1 MSKFFLFKQAPESI
15 SSVRISNTGKG
26 ISSIAIPS
34 DNLSFISSSAG
45 SVTFTFNDAHIL
57 EQALFIEGESIEKTN
72 VTVACKEGEEADLMQ
87 SVLGFISR
95 DSSNNILLFD
105 AVNKASNFDQVD
117 FPDTEPIVIKVPSSP
132 VNTFTNALSSGDEQ
146 QKFNNIIAGVN
157 FGSTKNLPIV
167 DYNDTRVQ
175 KTDGGNPTADDDDG
189 TFAWGNDGTGG
200 STYDIANSGSGAGAV
215 TNIDAESTL
224 TRAGT
229 GLATISAGIGFNAF
243 LKMPSALRV
252 KDEYT
257 VYMTFGNALTTIPAY
272 NSRNMGFMYG
282 SNDGSCY
289 GIQQNFTRNS
299 TAAPTN
305 IEPMGKNNVLQIR
318 HDGLTGDPAE
328 AKLKNYAFPV
338 IDAADSGND
347 QVSYVF
353 VIRRD
358 KKSNIFVHNHLGD
371 VVAEFPALKTKK
383 VKTSTSGR
391 TDGDLLIESI
401 GGADLI
407 DSPTQ
412 FGGFAGNLARFGVI
426 EKDIGNDQA
435 VTIAQQLFAR
445 YNPTT

>member
-1 MSKFFLFKQAPESI
+1 MSKFFLFKQAPESL

-26 ISSIAIPS
+26 ISSMAIPS
-34 DNLSFISSSAG
+34 DNLSFISSAAG
-45 SVTFTFNDAHIL
+45 SVTFTFNDSNII
-57 EQALFIEGESIEKTN
+57 EQSLLIEGESIEKTN

-95 DSSNNILLFD
+95 DSNNNILLFD
-105 AVNKASNFDQVD
+105 AVNKVSNFDQVD

-132 VNTFTNALSSGDEQ
+132 INTFTNVLSFGDEEQ
-146 QKFNNIIAGVN
+146 EFRNIIAGVN

-167 DYNDTRVQ
+167 DYNDTGVQ
-175 KTDGGNPTADDDDG
+175 ATNGGNPTADDDDG
-189 TFAWGNDGTGG
+189 TFAWVNNGTGG
-200 STYDIANSGSGAGAV
+200 VTYDIANSGSGAGAV
-215 TNIDAESTL
+215 TRIDAESTL

-229 GLATISAGIGFNAF
+229 GLATISAGIAFNAF

-252 KDEYT
+252 KDDYT
-257 VYMTFGNALTTIPAY
+257 VYMTFGNALSGIPGY

-289 GIQQNFTRNS
+289 GIQQNFIRSS
-299 TAAPTN
+299 TAAPTD
-305 IEPMGKNNVLQIR
+305 IEPMGKEDVLQIR
-318 HDGLTGDPAE
+318 HDGLTGKPAE
-328 AKLKNYAFPV
+328 AEIKNYTFPV
-338 IDAADSGND
+338 IDASDSAND
-347 QVSYVF
+347 QVCYVF

-383 VKTSTSGR
+383 VKASTSGR
-391 TDGDLLIESI
+391 TDGDLLIETI
-401 GGADLI
+401 GAVDVI

-412 FGGFAGNLARFGVI
+412 FGGFGGNLARFGVI

-435 VTIAQQLFAR
+435 VIISQQLFAR

>member
-1 MSKFFLFKQAPESI
+1 MSKFFLFKQAPESL

-26 ISSIAIPS
+26 ISSMAIPS
-34 DNLSFISSSAG
+34 DNLSFISSAAG
-45 SVTFTFNDAHIL
+45 SVTFTFNDSNII
-57 EQALFIEGESIEKTN
+57 EQSLLIEGESIEKTN

-95 DSSNNILLFD
+95 DSNNNILLFD

-132 VNTFTNALSSGDEQ
+132 VNTFTNVLSSGDEQ

-157 FGSTKNLPIV
+157 FGSINNLPIV

-175 KTDGGNPTADDDDG
+175 TSDGTNPTSDDDDG
-189 TFAWGNDGTGG
+189 AFAWGNDGTGG
-200 STYDIANSGSGAGAV
+200 GTYDIANSGSRGV
-215 TNIDAESTL
+215 TKITANSTT
-224 TRAGT
+224 TRAGS
-229 GLATISAGIGFNAF
+229 GLATASATIGTPAF

-252 KDEYT
+252 KDDYT
-257 VYMTFGNALTTIPAY
+257 VYMTFGQSLAAVPVY

-289 GIQQNFTRNS
+289 GIAQNYPA
-299 TAAPTN
+299 TAGM
-305 IEPMGKNNVLQIR
+305 IGVEPVGKKNVLQIR
-318 HDGLTGDPAE
+318 HEGLTGEPAE

-338 IDAADSGND
+338 LDASDSAND
-347 QVSYVF
+347 QLCYVF

-358 KKSNIFVHNHLGD
+358 KRSNIFVHNHLGD
-371 VVAEFPALKTKK
+371 VVAEFPALKTKR
-383 VKTSTSGR
+383 VKASTGGR
-391 TDGDLLIESI
+391 TDGDLLIETI
-401 GGADLI
+401 GAVDII

-412 FGGFAGNLARFGVI
+412 FGGFFGNLARFGVI

-435 VTIAQQLFAR
+435 VIISQQLFAR

>member
-34 DNLSFISSSAG
+34 DNLSFISSATG
-45 SVTFTFNDAHIL
+45 SVTFTFNDSNIL
-57 EQALFIEGESIEKTN
+57 EQSVLIQGESIEKTN
-72 VTVACKEGEEADLMQ
+72 VTVACKVGEEADLMQ

-105 AVNKASNFDQVD
+105 AVNKASNFDQVE

-132 VNTFTNALSSGDEQ
+132 VNTLTNVLSSGNEQ
-146 QKFNNIIAGVN
+146 QKFNNIIAGVD
-157 FGSTKNLPIV
+157 FGSINNLPIV

-175 KTDGGNPTADDDDG
+175 TSDGTNPTSDDDDG
-189 TFAWGNDGTGG
+189 AFAWGNDGTGG
-200 STYDIANSGSGAGAV
+200 STYDIANSGSRDV
-215 TNIDAESTL
+215 LKIDAESTL

-229 GLATISAGIGFNAF
+229 GLATVSAGIGINAF

-252 KDEYT
+252 KDDYT
-257 VYMTFGNALTTIPAY
+257 VYMTFGNALATVPAY
-272 NSRNMGFMYG
+272 RSRNMGFIYG

-289 GIQQNFTRNS
+289 GIAQNYPN
-299 TAAPTN
+299 TAGM
-305 IEPMGKNNVLQIR
+305 IGVEPVGKKNVLQIR
-318 HDGLTGDPAE
+318 HEGLTGEPAE
-328 AKLKNYAFPV
+328 AKLKNYTFPV
-338 IDAADSGND
+338 LDEADSAND
-347 QVSYVF
+347 QVCYVF

-371 VVAEFPALKTKK
+371 VVAEFPALKTKR
-383 VKTSTSGR
+383 VNASTGGR
-391 TDGDLLIESI
+391 TDGDLLIETI
-401 GGADLI
+401 GAVDII

-412 FGGFAGNLARFGVI
+412 FGGFFGNLARFGVI

-435 VTIAQQLFAR
+435 VIISQQLFAR

>member
-1 MSKFFLFKQAPESI
+1 MSKFFLFKQAPESL

-26 ISSIAIPS
+26 ISSMAIPS

-45 SVTFTFNDAHIL
+45 SVTFTFNDSNII
-57 EQALFIEGESIEKTN
+57 EQSLLIEGESIEKTN

-132 VNTFTNALSSGDEQ
+132 VNTFTKALSSGDEEQ
-146 QKFNNIIAGVN
+146 EFRNIIAGVN

-175 KTDGGNPTADDDDG
+175 TSDGTDPTSDDDDG
-189 TFAWGNDGTGG
+189 AFAWGNDGTGG
-200 STYDIANSGSGAGAV
+200 GTYDIANSGSRGV
-215 TNIDAESTL
+215 TKITAESTL

-229 GLATISAGIGFNAF
+229 GLATVSAGIAVPAF

-252 KDEYT
+252 KDDYT
-257 VYMTFGNALTTIPAY
+257 VYMTFGNALVTTGAY
-272 NSRNMGFMYG
+272 RSRNMGFMYG

-289 GIQQNFTRNS
+289 GIAQNYPN
-299 TAAPTN
+299 TAGM
-305 IEPMGKNNVLQIR
+305 IGVEPVGKKNVLQIR
-318 HDGLTGDPAE
+318 HEGLTGEPAE
-328 AKLKNYAFPV
+328 AKLKNYTFPV
-338 IDAADSGND
+338 LDSSDSGND
-347 QVSYVF
+347 QVCYVF
-353 VIRRD
+353 VVRRD

-371 VVAEFPALKTKK
+371 VVAEFPALKTKR
-383 VKTSTSGR
+383 VKASTSGR
-391 TDGDLLIESI
+391 TDGDLLIETI
-401 GGADLI
+401 GAVDVI

-412 FGGFAGNLARFGVI
+412 FGGFFGNLARFGVI